1 MPLLKAH
8 LLGQLELL
16 DSEDR
21 VLSLPTTL
29 KARSLLAYLLLH
41 RSRPQPR
48 ERLSALFWGERPEQK
63 ARHSLSTALWRLRRS
78 LPDEEVIL
86 SDHHTVQLDP
96 QADLW
101 LDVDA
106 FEELVE
112 REDASDLQAAVA
124 LYRGPFL
131 DGFYDDWVINERY
144 RLEALYLDALARL
157 MSAYEDQGQHAS
169 ALTTALRLLKEDP
182 LREDAHRAAM
192 RAYCRL
198 GRRNAALEQYRRCRE
213 RVQAELDAEPMPET
227 ATLHQEILEGRFAV
241 GPTLSAPAFD
251 ELPPTSPA
259 ISKPYDPL
267 DVGATSPLVGR
278 DEELARLQ
286 ACWREAERG
295 RGRVVFLRGEA
306 GVGKTRLVEELAR
319 RVRQRGAWVA
329 GAACYE
335 HERTLPVSPLAELLR
350 AVLDLVGEGV
360 LQRLSSW
367 QLADLARLAPE
378 LEAHLP
384 SRFQGSPLAEG
395 GQPRLLH
402 VFTSLLLELA
412 EQNPLLLTLED
423 LHWAHDST
431 LAWLHYLARHL
442 GKSPL
447 LLVVT
452 YRPEELAPDGAV
464 NSLIR
469 RLQHEGL
476 GQALTLSRLSR
487 ADLARWM
494 RGLDASVVADVH
506 RHTEGNPFFVL
517 ETQRALL
524 EAEYLRLDEGRWV
537 TAAPLDEIPVPDS
550 IRRAV
555 AMRLNRLGPEAA
567 RAIEIAAVAGRT
579 FDFDVLQR
587 SQGRDEEATLEALDE
602 LLRRRL
608 VREGSG
614 FFGRDYAFDHHL
626 VREIVRERLDDRRRR
641 WLHRRVAEAL
651 VELRADDPSASAE
664 VAYHYVRA
672 EDWAR
677 AQEYLFRAGEQA
689 ARVAADAEALDYY
702 RRAVEAYESA
712 FGDDRVPL
720 RQAILEHRMGE
731 CFFRRGEYTQ
741 ALECLQQALTLLG
754 RPFPTSRRDIR
765 WAIVGALG
773 RQIVR
778 RLALRRLL
786 RRGAVDDP
794 AAIKE
799 EVDIYTFIGWIYALL
814 PDHEAFLLMAL
825 RALHAADQI
834 NFLRGDALAAGAL
847 AFALDFISLFPL
859 AGYFHRRA
867 AAQILRIADAGTIGF
882 VFQGLAYHHY
892 LLGEEQDALTYA
904 HRSAEAYRNA
914 GDAHRWALATLLIF
928 YVHEHRGELADALE
942 YAQQIVRTGHEVA
955 DQWALCA
962 GEEALGIIRRH
973 QGRLDEAIAH
983 LQRAAAL
990 AEEIPD
996 YMSLVEARG
1005 ELGKC
1010 YLRQGQWRQAVDM
1023 LEKTQEIATRHN
1035 VAGDSLGRFL
1045 NGLAE
1050 AYLLAAER
1058 SDESDGVAWLERAR
1072 VACRATLKQSKG
1084 YHPGQPTAMRLR
1096 GACAWLKG
1104 NPVVARRW
1112 WRRSLELAEAM
1123 AHDYDAALTTL
1134 EMGARLGDEDLLRRA
1149 EGRLAEIG
1157 AGWHLARARKLL
1169 NETQHSG

>member
-1 MPLLKAH
+1 MPLLKIH
-8 LLGQLELL
+8 LLGHLELL
-16 DSEDR
+16 DNEDR

-29 KARSLLAYLLLH
+29 KARSLLAYLILH
-41 RSRPQPR
+41 RSQPQPR
-48 ERLSALFWGERPEQK
+48 EHLSTLFWGERPEQK
-63 ARHSLSTALWRLRRS
+63 ARHSLSTALWRIRRC

-86 SDHHTVQLDP
+86 SDHHTVQFDP

-106 FEELVE
+106 FEALVK
-112 REDASDLQAAVA
+112 REEASDLQEAAS

-131 DGFYDDWVINERY
+131 NGFYDDWVINERY
-144 RLEALYLDALARL
+144 RLEALYLDALAYL
-157 MSAYEDQGQHAS
+157 MSTYEDQAQHES

-227 ATLHQEILEGRFAV
+227 TTLHREILEGRFAV
-241 GPTLSAPAFD
+241 GPAPSAPPLE
-251 ELPPTSPA
+251 ELSPMAAPA

-278 DEELARLQ
+278 DEELAHLQ

-295 RGRVVFLRGEA
+295 RGRVVLLRGEA

-319 RVRQRGAWVA
+319 RVGQRGVWVA

-350 AVLDLVGEGV
+350 AVLDLVGEGI

-384 SRFQGSPLAEG
+384 PHFQGSPLAEG
-395 GQPRLLH
+395 GQTCLFH
-402 VFTSLLLELA
+402 VFTSLLLELGD
-412 EQNPLLLTLED
+412 QNPLLLTLED

-442 GKSPL
+442 GESPL
-447 LLVVT
+447 LLVAT
-452 YRPEELAPDGAV
+452 YRPEELAPDGAAR
-464 NSLIR
+464 NLIR

-476 GQALTLSRLSR
+476 GEELKLSRLSR

-494 RGLDASVVADVH
+494 SGLGAPVVADVH
-506 RHTEGNPFFVL
+506 QHTEGNPFFVL

-537 TAAPLDEIPVPDS
+537 AAAPLAEIPVPDS

-567 RAIEIAAVAGRT
+567 KAIETAAVAGRT
-579 FDFDVLQR
+579 FDFEVLQR
-587 SQGRDEEATLEALDE
+587 SWGRDEEATLEALDE

-608 VREGSG
+608 VREGRG
-614 FFGRDYAFDHHL
+614 FFGQDYAFDHHL
-626 VREIVRERLDDRRRR
+626 VREIVRERLDDRHRC

-651 VELRADDPSASAE
+651 VELRADDPTASAE

-672 EDWAR
+672 EAWTQ

-702 RRAVEAYESA
+702 RRAMAAYESRA
-712 FGDDRVPL
+712 GSDWDPL
-720 RQAILEHRMGE
+720 QRAILEHRMGE

-741 ALECLQQALTLLG
+741 AIERLQRALTLLG
-754 RPFPTSRRDIR
+754 RPFPTSRRAIR
-765 WAIVGALG
+765 WAIVGALV
-773 RQIVR
+773 RQVVH
-778 RLALRRLL
+778 RLVPQRLL
-786 RRGAVDDP
+786 RRGAADDP

-814 PDHEAFLLMAL
+814 PDHESFLLMAL
-825 RALHAADQI
+825 RALNAAERIQ
-834 NFLRGDALAAGAL
+834 FPRGDALAAGAL
-847 AFALDFISLFPL
+847 AFALDFMSLSPL

-867 AAQILRIADAGTIGF
+867 AAQIPQIDDAGTIGF
-882 VFQGLAYHHY
+882 VYQGLAYHHY
-892 LLGEEQDALTYA
+892 LLGEEQDALMHA
-904 HRSAEAYRNA
+904 RRSAKAYRDA
-914 GDAHRWALATLLIF
+914 GDAHRWALATLLNF
-928 YVHEHRGELADALE
+928 YVHEHRGELSEALE
-942 YAQQIVRTGHEVA
+942 HAQEILRTGREVA
-955 DQWALCA
+955 DRWALCC

-973 QGRLDEAIAH
+973 QGRLDDAIAH
-983 LQRAAAL
+983 LRRAAAL

-996 YMSLVEARG
+996 YISLVEVQG

-1010 YLRQGQWRQAVDM
+1010 YLRRGQWQQAVTI
-1023 LEKTQEIATRHN
+1023 LEEAEEIAAQRS

-1045 NGLAE
+1045 NGLVE

-1058 SDESDGVAWLERAR
+1058 DDESARETWLKRAR
-1072 VACRATLKQSKG
+1072 GACRAALKHSKG
-1084 YHPGQPTAMRLR
+1084 YRPGRPEAMRLR
-1096 GACAWLKG
+1096 GTCAWLKG
-1104 NPVVARRW
+1104 NPTVAQKW
-1112 WRRSLELAEAM
+1112 WQRSLTLAAAM

-1134 EMGARLGDEDLLRRA
+1134 EMGARLGDAALLQRA
-1149 EGRLAEIG
+1149 EGRFAAIG
-1157 AGWHLARARKLL
+1157 AEWHLARARGLL
-1169 NETQHSG
+1169 NESL